1 VHPGCTIDPPPA
13 SALNTAVPQLPVICG
28 SYGSSSCSSR
38 IMSFGEHALMKNA
51 RNHDAFRFLPVK
63 HDVPAMLMT
72 AQTGA
77 NVITKSA

>member
-1 VHPGCTIDPPPA
+1 
-13 SALNTAVPQLPVICG
+13 
-28 SYGSSSCSSR
+28 
-38 IMSFGEHALMKNA
+38 MSFGEHALMKNA

-63 HDVPAMLMT
+63 HDVPAMLMM